1 MPATTSGPLER
12 QVLRSISADPIMG
25 GFQCKVRMWGFFYKH
40 GSDFRNATAEPRS
53 TGPGWCCVGHVPTG
67 LALGSVPRP
76 LRTSPVSCPH
86 PDLSALK
93 AAPARGQH
101 PGLPVAQR
109 RVSGQDHVAPGK
121 LPPPRAT
128 QSHSRQGLKGCSFDT
143 GHHRHPRSMSCI
155 WLGKSLT
162 GSEAWKELVKEASVE
177 SVTRA
182 VHTQFTLTVF
192 EAEPH
197 DANWARAGRRDERD
211 IPTYVKESNL
221 HLNMDTSLDEVSFAL
236 K

>member
-1 MPATTSGPLER
+1 M
-12 QVLRSISADPIMG
+12 
-25 GFQCKVRMWGFFYKH
+25 
-40 GSDFRNATAEPRS
+40 
-53 TGPGWCCVGHVPTG
+53 
-67 LALGSVPRP
+67 
-76 LRTSPVSCPH
+76 
-86 PDLSALK
+86 
-93 AAPARGQH
+93 
-101 PGLPVAQR
+101 
-109 RVSGQDHVAPGK
+109 APGK

-128 QSHSRQGLKGCSFDT
+128 QSHSWQGLKGCSFDT

-177 SVTRA
+177 SATRA

-192 EAEPH
+192 EGEPH

-221 HLNMDTSLDEVSFAL
+221 HLNRRAL
-236 K
+236 RPRPHSIKCSSNRNTFLLVGNMQANTRRNNYKLTIVTYGRGVRMEQG